1 MNRVSIL
8 ILILFTA
15 LIADAQNASAIRVGD
30 SLYALG
36 DYSNAIQAYEQ
47 TERSE
52 DKIARSYNAI
62 GNTTKALEY
71 YEKAL
76 LRQEANPLTQY
87 NYGKLLLKATQYQK
101 ADSLFQLLTKASPK
115 NPEFVYQLGLVK
127 EKRNDSTAFPMFLYA
142 YVLDKNHQ
150 NALYKFAKYSAEGR
164 NFNKAKKLIEDGL
177 EADPNST
184 RFLQL
189 KAVVAYVQKEYHLA
203 ASTYETL
210 LERKQSNIQLHENLA
225 VSYSQTNRFEEAIEQ
240 YTILINEYD
249 DKNPSWHFSIAKN
262 FEALRYLDKA
272 QHHFEIAILLQDLP
286 LDESYFAL
294 AAVFKKQQ
302 AYKKQFEALQKAV
315 VENPENQAAL
325 YFLATAADNY
335 FEDDASVIPYY
346 ETYLATFGANG
357 KFSGFAKQR
366 IKDIKTDIHFNKN

>member
-1 MNRVSIL
+1 M
-8 ILILFTA
+8 
-15 LIADAQNASAIRVGD
+15 
-30 SLYALG
+30 
-36 DYSNAIQAYEQ
+36 
-47 TERSE
+47 
-52 DKIARSYNAI
+52 
-62 GNTTKALEY
+62 
-71 YEKAL
+71 
-76 LRQEANPLTQY
+76 
-87 NYGKLLLKATQYQK
+87 LKATQYQK

-225 VSYSQTNRFEEAIEQ
+225 VS
-240 YTILINEYD
+240 
-249 DKNPSWHFSIAKN
+249 
-262 FEALRYLDKA
+262 
-272 QHHFEIAILLQDLP
+272 
-286 LDESYFAL
+286 
-294 AAVFKKQQ
+294 
-302 AYKKQFEALQKAV
+302 
-315 VENPENQAAL
+315 
-325 YFLATAADNY
+325 
-335 FEDDASVIPYY
+335 
-346 ETYLATFGANG
+346 
-357 KFSGFAKQR
+357 
-366 IKDIKTDIHFNKN
+366 

>member
-1 MNRVSIL
+1 M
-8 ILILFTA
+8 FTA

-294 AAVFKKQQ
+294 ASVFKKQQ